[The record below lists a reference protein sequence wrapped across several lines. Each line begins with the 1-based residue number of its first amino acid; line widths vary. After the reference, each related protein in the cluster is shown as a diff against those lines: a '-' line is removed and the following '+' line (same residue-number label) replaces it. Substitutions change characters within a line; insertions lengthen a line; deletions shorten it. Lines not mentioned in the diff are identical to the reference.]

1 MKKTISVFLIGIL
14 FLGLGGGILYFFEV
28 YVKDHVDTQEVLMA
42 KDNIS
47 FKQLITKDDLVV
59 KNVKKDNLVGDVYSP
74 SDVNL
79 VLNKYA
85 AIDINKGTQIYPSL
99 IDSYDLIPNE
109 SKGEFIAPIP
119 TNWLFAVPGS
129 LRKTFVADF
138 YVIKDEEQAML
149 QALLNDEKDHSD
161 THKNGIDEEKKNENK
176 KPIENNEELDQAIV
190 SENEPILKDVRVSS
204 VKDKSN
210 REVTESK
217 EETTATGVVSN
228 LEIIADKEMLDTIT
242 EYTQKGNKI
251 YVVYKY
257 ERNNGMKKE
266 SESEKE

>member
-14 FLGLGGGILYFFEV
+14 FLSLGGGILYFFEV

-59 KNVKKDNLVGDVYSP
+59 RNVKKDNLVGDVYSP
-74 SDVNL
+74 SDVDL

-119 TNWLFAVPGS
+119 DSWLFAVPGS

-149 QALLNDEKDHSD
+149 QALLEDEQDHSD
-161 THKNGIDEEKKNENK
+161 TPKDGEEKKKENE

-190 SENEPILKDVRVSS
+190 SKNEPILKNVRVSS

-228 LEIIADKEMLDTIT
+228 LEIIADKEMLDKIT

-257 ERNNGMKKE
+257 ERSNDENME

>member
-14 FLGLGGGILYFFEV
+14 FLSLGGGILYFFEV

-47 FKQLITKDDLVV
+47 FKQLITEDDLVV
-59 KNVKKDNLVGDVYSP
+59 RNVKKDNIVGDVYSP

-119 TNWLFAVPGS
+119 DGWLFAVPGS

-138 YVIKDEEQAML
+138 YVIPDEEQAML
-149 QALLNDEKDHSD
+149 QALIDDEQEHS
-161 THKNGIDEEKKNENK
+161 HKSEDGEEKNKDNE
-176 KPIENNEELDQAIV
+176 KPIENNETLDQAIV
-190 SENEPILKDVRVSS
+190 SKNEPILKDVRVSS

-228 LEIIADKEMLDTIT
+228 LEIIADKEMLDKIT

-257 ERNNGMKKE
+257 ERSNEEVKG